1 MARRRTDRDNRAGSD
16 RHVGFLCDMI
26 RNYTKQVRAGK
37 IGDRETL
44 AHLAMLRR
52 ELDEQTALIV
62 LELNARGVS
71 WQEIGDGLGM
81 DRAAAYN
88 KYVRRVRVDR
98 VLSDDNARSDA
109 GGLG

>member
-1 MARRRTDRDNRAGSD
+1 MSSRRRTDRDNKAGSD
-16 RHVGFLCDMI
+16 DHVGFLCRMI
-26 RNYTKQVRAGK
+26 RNYTKKVRAGE

-44 AHLAMLRR
+44 AHLAMMRR

-62 LELNARGVS
+62 LEMNARGVS
-71 WQEIGDGLGM
+71 WQEIGAGLGM

-98 VLSDDNARSDA
+98 VLSKDNSQSV
-109 GGLG
+109 GW